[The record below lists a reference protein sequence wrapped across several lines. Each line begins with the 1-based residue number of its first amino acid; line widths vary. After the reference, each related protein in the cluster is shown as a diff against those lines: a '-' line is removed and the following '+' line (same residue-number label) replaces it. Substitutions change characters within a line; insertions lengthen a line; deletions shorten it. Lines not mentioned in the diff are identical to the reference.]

1 MARKILWMMVV
12 AWLAACSGLQE
23 SAGNQAI
30 LDFATPPNTLYPAR
44 LVAVDGE
51 PTNAPISKTS
61 FWVDPGIREIEVT
74 AGITDQT
81 QVGLKPDRSRGPD
94 QGRTT
99 IEVEAG
105 KRYRIAAQVIDKTGG
120 WEPVIWKV
128 EDSGSK

>member
-1 MARKILWMMVV
+1 MARNILLLLV
-12 AWLAACSGLQE
+12 ATCLAACSGLQQ
-23 SAGNQAI
+23 SVSNQAI

-51 PTNAPISKTS
+51 PTNAPLSKTS

-74 AGITDQT
+74 AAITDQT
-81 QVGLKPDRSRGPD
+81 QVGLKPERSRGPD

-120 WEPVIWKV
+120 WEPVIWKI
-128 EDSGSK
+128 EDGGAK